1 VELQQEGFLTAA
13 LRNFCAFH
21 RKFSQLYCTASVL
34 HPPNLYYL
42 PLLLTFTVIA
52 KGKHDP

>member
-1 VELQQEGFLTAA
+1 MLQEGFLTAA

-21 RKFSQLYCTASVL
+21 RKFSHLHCTSSVL
-34 HPPNLYYL
+34 HSPNLYYL